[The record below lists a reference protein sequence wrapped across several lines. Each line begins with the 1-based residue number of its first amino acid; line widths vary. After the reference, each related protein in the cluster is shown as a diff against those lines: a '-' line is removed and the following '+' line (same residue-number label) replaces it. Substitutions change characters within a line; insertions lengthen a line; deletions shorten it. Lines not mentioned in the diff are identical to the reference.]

1 MSATAPA
8 PGATLRRVSIS
19 FAWLLA
25 DRGMRLIGGFA
36 VGLWLARYLGPADF
50 GLLSA
55 ATATTWIGVIATQMG
70 LDGLVQRELVHQPG
84 ASGRILGTVTLL
96 ASVTAVIVWAGLAV
110 IAWFTAHDPVLRT
123 LLLWLALL
131 AVPQALSAWEYL
143 FQARSDLRPVVI
155 GQNISFALCLAARAA
170 AIQLEASV
178 VAFAIIAVAE
188 RMFGATIV
196 IVWARRRHD
205 WGRLAFDPSL
215 ARAMLRESWPVWI
228 SALLVTCYQKIDL
241 ILIARWKAETEAGV
255 YAAAMRIVD
264 LWWSVSTIAATAIL
278 PDLMRSSREG
288 TTYPAVLQRYLDL
301 SASLAIA
308 AAIAMTLVAGLLV
321 RLLFGEA
328 YTGAAGVLIIQ
339 FWAGVFVFLSVA
351 RARHLIAIKRR
362 GVELWFSVLG
372 VTLNLGLNTIL
383 IPRHGAWGAA
393 WSAFATQGAVALV
406 FPFFFSHTRDIAA
419 REWLALTAPARH
431 LRFALKWIF
440 QRAHRTSAAS

>member
-1 MSATAPA
+1 MNAPSAS
-8 PGATLRRVSIS
+8 GGTLRRVSIS

-25 DRGMRLIGGFA
+25 DRGMRLVGGFA
-36 VGLWLARYLGPADF
+36 IGLWLARYLGPSDF

-55 ATATTWIGVIATQMG
+55 AVATTWIGVIATQMG
-70 LDGLVQRELVHQPG
+70 LDGLVQREFVHQPG

-96 ASVTAVIVWAGLAV
+96 ASIAAVVVWTCLAV

-123 LLLWLALL
+123 LLLWLGLL

-155 GQNISFALCLAARAA
+155 GQNISFVLCLAARAV
-170 AIQLEASV
+170 AIQAQAAV
-178 VAFAIIAVAE
+178 VAFAVIAVVE
-188 RMFGATIV
+188 RLVGALIV

-205 WGRLAFDPSL
+205 WGKLSFDPAL

-241 ILIARWKAETEAGV
+241 ILIARWKSETEAGV

-264 LWWSVSTIAATAIL
+264 LWWSISTIAATAIL
-278 PDLMRSSREG
+278 PDLMRSSRESAN
-288 TTYPAVLQRYLDL
+288 YPAVLQRYLDL

-308 AAIAMTLVAGLLV
+308 AAVAMTLVAGFLV
-321 RLLFGEA
+321 RLLFGEVYA
-328 YTGAAGVLIIQ
+328 GAADILIVQ

-372 VTLNLGLNTIL
+372 VVLNLGLNTIL

-393 WSAFATQGAVALV
+393 WSAFATQGAVALI
-406 FPFFFSHTRDIAA
+406 FPFFFSYTRDIAA
-419 REWLALTAPARH
+419 REWYALTAPLRH
-431 LRFALKWIF
+431 VGTASQWCASRF
-440 QRAHRTSAAS
+440 RGTSR